1 MAKLGISTG
10 IIPNDGTGDN
20 LLTGAIKINKNFDE
34 IYTYFG
40 DGVSLTS
47 IGGTWSVT
55 TVGIHTLK
63 NVGIGTTNPV
73 SKLTVHGD
81 GKFSGVVTATSFS
94 GNVSN
99 ATYAS
104 AAGIATYATSSG
116 IATYA
121 TSSGIAS
128 ALTSTASINTS
139 GIITATSFVG
149 DGSGLTGVVGSGSGS
164 GIVVKDSG
172 STVGTAG
179 TIDFGANLTV
189 SPISSGV
196 VTVTAS
202 GGGGVESYWSST
214 SAGIHTLSSVGIG
227 TTNPTSALTVG
238 GGTST
243 RELYVTGVSTFR
255 NPLDIFGS
263 ISFKTP
269 TDENIFSISYESNN
283 DDISFNWQQ
292 SGGTGGSQILWY
304 IPETSSFVM
313 RNPAIDEKLAQFT
326 TGGSVELYYDG
337 SKKFETI
344 GAGVTVTG
352 TTFTNQLNVSGVS
365 TFQAFNSYVEIGSP
379 GYYAGLRLIS
389 GGTEARV
396 EQSGAG
402 DLRLT
407 SHTNRD
413 ISLNSYAI
421 FGDSNNSGNVQLNN
435 GNVGITK
442 VGSAITFTAN
452 TGNIQAASL
461 SVSGISTFNDNVRVV
476 GIVTSSKVLISNDG
490 GNNGSLLIEDTGAYS
505 QLTFRASN
513 GTDQASIQGVEGNLY
528 ITPGSNGHVSLPGA
542 TTNIFYS
549 SGNVIFNNGLQGTT
563 TFSNGFTV
571 TNGNVGIGTTN
582 ATSALTVKGNT
593 SLETLSVSGISTF
606 TGRIVGPVRF
616 SKDGSLTAT
625 QNVEINAD
633 GSYAF
638 LNVGG
643 SSSLYFDLPNT
654 IIRNTY
660 SGGRIRMDS
669 PSGIDFEQYGL
680 GGEYRAR
687 FDDSSVSL
695 YSSNSKKFETIG
707 AGVTVT
713 GTTFTNQLNVS
724 GVSTFQS
731 NVYIGDSDVL
741 NFGNSNNLQ
750 ISHNPG
756 VTPYNFINGGTTVL
770 TIRSGDIDIQ
780 SGSQNYTSFS
790 ANNTDT
796 RISWAGTNS
805 NAQRVKVDQTSV
817 ELYTDVKVL
826 PIGSASAKFSVGTGG
841 TVIATTSGGLVGI
854 GTTNPTDKL
863 TVRDGDISV
872 GVSTAHGII
881 LTSPNGTRFRLIVA
895 DDGTISS
902 SLVS

>member
-1 MAKLGISTG
+1 MAKLGINTG
-10 IIPNDGTGDN
+10 TSPNDGTGDT
-20 LLTGAIKINKNFDE
+20 LLSAALKINQNFTE
-34 IYTYFG
+34 IYSAIGSGT
-40 DGVSLTS
+40 TITNS
-47 IGGTWSVT
+47 IGYA
-55 TVGIHTLK
+55 
-63 NVGIGTTNPV
+63 
-73 SKLTVHGD
+73 
-81 GKFSGVVTATSFS
+81 VTAGLS
-94 GNVSN
+94 
-99 ATYAS
+99 TYSAS
-104 AAGIATYATSSG
+104 AGIATVAQG
-116 IATYA
+116 
-121 TSSGIAS
+121 
-128 ALTSTASINTS
+128 LTGTPN
-139 GIITATSFVG
+139 IIVGTTTATSFVKSG
-149 DGSGLTGVVGSGSGS
+149 GISSQFLKADGSVDSSLYLTTTGNGSLLTG
-164 GIVVKDSG
+164 IVTSIVAGTNVTISG
-172 STVGTAG
+172 STGEV
-179 TIDFGANLTV
+179 TINAT
-189 SPISSGV
+189 
-196 VTVTAS
+196 
-202 GGGGVESYWSST
+202 GGGGGESYWSST
-214 SAGIHTLSSVGIG
+214 SAGIHTTSNVGIG

-243 RELYVTGVSTFR
+243 RELYVTGVSTFS
-255 NPLDIFGS
+255 NSLDIFGG

-269 TDENIFSISYESNN
+269 TDANIFSISYESNN

-352 TTFTNQLNVSGVS
+352 TIFTNQLNVSGVSTFQNDIKVAEYSYGTNSNQITLGNNKFRIYSDSSNTYLKNYDSNIGGDLYIESDEILIRKYDGTETIAQFTEGAGVKLNYQGATKLQTTNNGILVGGITLTDQLIVSGVSTLSTLNVGTGSSIIHTNSYGVGIGTTADTSAFVVGGGPDKLLVRGRIRSFGPYSAEEGTLNGISVGSDRETIKGLLIYDDGTTPGGIVEKGVKLTAIDESLELNAGVGANYNRIIINQNGVGIGTTNPTSALTVKGNTSIETLGVSGVS

-407 SHTNRD
+407 SYTNRD
-413 ISLNSYAI
+413 ITLNSYSI

-461 SVSGISTFNDNVRVV
+461 SVSG
-476 GIVTSSKVLISNDG
+476 
-490 GNNGSLLIEDTGAYS
+490 
-505 QLTFRASN
+505 
-513 GTDQASIQGVEGNLY
+513 
-528 ITPGSNGHVSLPGA
+528 
-542 TTNIFYS
+542 
-549 SGNVIFNNGLQGTT
+549 
-563 TFSNGFTV
+563 
-571 TNGNVGIGTTN
+571 
-582 ATSALTVKGNT
+582 
-593 SLETLSVSGISTF
+593 
-606 TGRIVGPVRF
+606 
-616 SKDGSLTAT
+616 
-625 QNVEINAD
+625 
-633 GSYAF
+633 
-638 LNVGG
+638 
-643 SSSLYFDLPNT
+643 
-654 IIRNTY
+654 
-660 SGGRIRMDS
+660 
-669 PSGIDFEQYGL
+669 
-680 GGEYRAR
+680 
-687 FDDSSVSL
+687 
-695 YSSNSKKFETIG
+695 
-707 AGVTVT
+707 
-713 GTTFTNQLNVS
+713 
-724 GVSTFQS
+724 VSTFQN
-731 NVYIGDSDVL
+731 NVYLGDSDVL
-741 NFGNSNNLQ
+741 NFGDSNDLQ

-841 TVIATTSGGLVGI
+841 TVITTTSDGLVGI
-854 GTTNPTDKL
+854 GTTNATDKL
-863 TVRDGDISV
+863 TVRGGDISV
-872 GVSTAHGII
+872 GVSTSQGLI

-895 DDGTISS
+895 NDGTLST
-902 SLVS
+902 VAV